1 MSEDTWWKA
10 ILWSCSDC
18 HAVVEVDD
26 EIWIVPQI
34 PLKSKW
40 KIYIFRHNLNSN
52 LPPPPTYLSH
62 SFGPG
67 TFALN
72 SHTYKRRFE
81 KIVDLPLPSLQ
92 SALAERVTRLSTH
105 MNCLLQTD
113 SLTLT
118 QCHKACTF
126 ISFLNVYRSIP
137 YYSLPVATGSA
148 DKGTRHCLMRTRM
161 SLVNHGSY
169 SD

>member
-1 MSEDTWWKA
+1 MNSTSNSSEIQMKKSTY
-10 ILWSCSDC
+10 SD
-18 HAVVEVDD
+18 
-26 EIWIVPQI
+26 IT
-34 PLKSKW
+34 LT
-40 KIYIFRHNLNSN
+40 LT
-52 LPPPPTYLSH
+52 LPPSHFSH

-72 SHTYKRRFE
+72 SHTYKPLFE
-81 KIVDLPLPSLQ
+81 KVVDPPLPSLE

-118 QCHKACTF
+118 QCHKPCTF
-126 ISFLNVYRSIP
+126 ISFLSVYRSIIP

-148 DKGTRHCLMRTRM
+148 DKVTRHCLMRTRM